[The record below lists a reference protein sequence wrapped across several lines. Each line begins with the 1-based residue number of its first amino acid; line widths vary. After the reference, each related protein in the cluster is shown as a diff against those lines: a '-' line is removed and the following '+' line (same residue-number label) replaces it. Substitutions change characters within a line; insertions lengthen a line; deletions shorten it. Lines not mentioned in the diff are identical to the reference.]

1 MPHPLHEQVRRA
13 FGFRCSYCR
22 VDETSAGAELTVDH
36 YRPSAAGGADELANL
51 VYACFRC
58 NLYKGDYWPSP
69 EEEAAGLFVLHPQ
82 RHNLADHLREN
93 SQTGH
98 LEPLTA
104 TGAFNIR
111 LLHLNRPQL
120 VAHRLERQALDVE
133 RQRLQLLQS
142 EIEQSE
148 QTIRVLQQYINF
160 LLRSGAGKNP
170 LEDD

>member
-1 MPHPLHEQVRRA
+1 MPHPLHEQVRWA
-13 FGFRCSYCR
+13 FEFRCGYCR
-22 VDETSAGAELTVDH
+22 VGETSAGAELTVDH
-36 YRPSAAGGADELANL
+36 YCPLAAGGGDELTNL

-58 NLYKGDYWPSP
+58 NLYKGDYWPSL

-82 RHNLADHLREN
+82 RHNLAGHLREN
-93 SQTGH
+93 SRTGH

-120 VAHRLERQALDVE
+120 VAQRLERQALDVE

-148 QTIRVLQQYINF
+148 QTIRVLEQYINF
-160 LLRSGAGKNP
+160 LLRFGAAENST
-170 LEDD
+170 EDD

>member
-1 MPHPLHEQVRRA
+1 M
-13 FGFRCSYCR
+13 
-22 VDETSAGAELTVDH
+22 
-36 YRPSAAGGADELANL
+36 
-51 VYACFRC
+51 
-58 NLYKGDYWPSP
+58 
-69 EEEAAGLFVLHPQ
+69 
-82 RHNLADHLREN
+82 
-93 SQTGH
+93 
-98 LEPLTA
+98 TA

-120 VAHRLERQALDVE
+120 VARRLERLALDVE